1 MVNITTFAAND
12 LAMVICLVLALGL
25 SFLSIKVGAYLW
37 FVSCWPWVAL
47 ATLVSTTWLQ
57 GVAIL
62 MAVVCLGLFVMG
74 ISGKSHRR

>member
-12 LAMVICLVLALGL
+12 LAIIICLVLALGL
-25 SFLSIKVGAYLW
+25 SFLSLKAGAYMW

-47 ATLVSTTWLQ
+47 ATLVSITWLQ

-74 ISGKSHRR
+74 IGSKGRRG